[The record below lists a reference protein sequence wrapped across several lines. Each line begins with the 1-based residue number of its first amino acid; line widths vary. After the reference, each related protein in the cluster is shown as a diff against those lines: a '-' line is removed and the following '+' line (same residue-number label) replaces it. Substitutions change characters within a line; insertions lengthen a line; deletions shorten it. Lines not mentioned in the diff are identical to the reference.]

1 MRTGETPLP
10 DVYDAREIARAAGR
24 PLAAIAALV
33 DSGRVSTIDG
43 TYLSH
48 AEALRVLR
56 ALRRGE
62 PLDVLVAPAPLFGR
76 PPRWPQENRVP
87 LAAST
92 AIHALLVALGLLV
105 AFIGRGDVTEAL
117 ATSHV
122 EPVRLVFLATPGPG
136 GGGGGGGLRHVTPPE
151 PARRKGRESLTSPV
165 PPPDPT
171 PVPKPEV
178 RPAPPETRP
187 AAPVASVAADTATKT
202 GVIEETTAAD
212 SKGPG
217 RDGAAGSGEGAG
229 IGAGQG
235 EGIGE
240 GTGGGTG
247 GGPFRPGSG
256 IDPPALLREVKP
268 DYPEDARRR
277 SLEGDVVLEIV
288 VRRDGSVG
296 DVRVIQSLGAS
307 LDQRAIEAV
316 RQWRF
321 DPARRRGAPVDVL
334 VEVSVEFKLR

>member
-1 MRTGETPLP
+1 MGTSEAPLP

-24 PLAAIAALV
+24 PPAAIAALI

-43 TYLSH
+43 AYVSE

-56 ALRRGE
+56 ALQRGE
-62 PLDVLVAPAPLFGR
+62 TLEVVVAPAPLFGR
-76 PPRWPQENRVP
+76 PPRSPLEARVP

-92 AIHALLVALGLLV
+92 AIHAAIVGLGLLV
-105 AFIGRGDVTEAL
+105 AVIGRAEMTEAL

-122 EPVRLVFLATPGPG
+122 DPVRLVFLATPGPG
-136 GGGGGGGLRHVTPPE
+136 GGGGGGGLRQLAPPE
-151 PARRKGRESLTSPV
+151 PARRAGRESLTSPV
-165 PPPDPT
+165 PPPRRPPEPT
-171 PVPKPEV
+171 PDV
-178 RPAPPETRP
+178 RPAPPEAP
-187 AAPVASVAADTATKT
+187 PVAPVASVAADAATT
-202 GVIEETTAAD
+202 PGVIEESAAAD

-217 RDGAAGSGEGAG
+217 RDGAAGSGDGGGIGAGEGAG
-229 IGAGQG
+229 IGD
-235 EGIGE
+235 

-256 IDPPALLREVKP
+256 IDPPSLLHEVKP

-288 VRRDGSVG
+288 VRRDGAVG

-307 LDQRAIEAV
+307 LDQRAIDAV